1 MEVTMSAKLAVAVMA
16 AVIGSGCIR
25 SATLITVKPDG
36 SGTIEQTVLMNAA
49 ALKGML
55 GGLGGAQQTSSGGL
69 NEEELRKTAARLG
82 EGVSYVSSEPLKAD
96 DGFEGAKALYAFTDI
111 NKIRV
116 SQDPNLTGAAPG
128 GVSTAPK
135 DDNPVTFALARS
147 GGVSNLTVT
156 FNDKPARD
164 KAASPAPPGG
174 PSMDNPQMMEMM
186 KTMFQGFKVGIDLQ
200 VVGSIIKTNA
210 DHVAGSKVTLL
221 EMDLGALRA
230 DEAKLKE
237 VQKVLGPNASVAE
250 LKPYL
255 KDIKGL
261 KVNDPVVTIAFK

>member
-1 MEVTMSAKLAVAVMA
+1 MYAKLAVAVVA

-36 SGTIEQTVLMNAA
+36 SGTIEQSVLMNAA

-55 GGLGGAQQTSSGGL
+55 GGLGGAQQSSSGGI
-69 NEEELRKTAARLG
+69 NEDELRKAAAKLG
-82 EGVSYVSSEPLKAD
+82 EGVTYVSSEPLKAD
-96 DGFEGAKALYAFTDI
+96 DGFEGSKALYAFTDI
-111 NKIRV
+111 SKVRV
-116 SQDPNLTGAAPG
+116 SQDPNLTGASTG
-128 GVSTAPK
+128 GVATAPK
-135 DDNPVTFALARS
+135 DDSPVTFAMTRT

-164 KAASPAPPGG
+164 KAASQTPPGG

-221 EMDLGALRA
+221 EMDLGALLA